1 MAHSLVVIKIPSND
15 LAYTHHRTK
24 TQQGEAFID
33 RLEDDARYRNV
44 KKQVRC
50 GSLKPT
56 SRALKNFGVSNDH
69 ALQYLRRMT
78 REGLLERVGRGYQ
91 LTAPA

>member
-33 RLEDDARYRNV
+33 RLEDEARYRNV
-44 KKQVRC
+44 KKQVQCSTLQSTTRV
-50 GSLKPT
+50 LK
-56 SRALKNFGVSNDH
+56 KFGISNDH
-69 ALQYLRRMT
+69 SMQYLRRIT
-78 REGLLERVGRGYQ
+78 REGLLERVGRGYR
-91 LTAPA
+91 LNTM